1 VSIVKKV
8 VSGGKV
14 EGLFDVKGVVK
25 ELGLSEVWVGR
36 MFREGK
42 FVGSRKIEGKWFVGK
57 EGLEKKRKEIEGRE
71 REWKKRVG
79 SGKKG
84 YGEYKGVRVK
94 GLEVV
99 LGMLVEGKRWKIE
112 DVELEKKV
120 LELLGVMLKSER
132 EEWEKRK
139 GE

>member
-1 VSIVKKV
+1 
-8 VSGGKV
+8 
-14 EGLFDVKGVVK
+14 
-25 ELGLSEVWVGR
+25 
-36 MFREGK
+36 M
-42 FVGSRKIEGKWFVGK
+42 
-57 EGLEKKRKEIEGRE
+57 EKKRKEIEGRE